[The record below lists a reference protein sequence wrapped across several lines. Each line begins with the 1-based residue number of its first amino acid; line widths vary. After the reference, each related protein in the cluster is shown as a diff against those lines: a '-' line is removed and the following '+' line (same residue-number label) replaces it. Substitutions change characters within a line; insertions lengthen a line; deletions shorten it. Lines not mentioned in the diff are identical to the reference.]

1 MPHYLGLRYV
11 LDGTSQG
18 AKYVVQRLKKNTPHL
33 IGSAFAFWTVQE
45 EAGTQWPLLCERIT
59 QISGNAEARQQML
72 DSAKG
77 AYRVFIEC
85 CSLPA
90 QDA

>member
-18 AKYVVQRLKKNTPHL
+18 GKYIVQRLRKNAPQL
-33 IGSAFAFWTVQE
+33 IGRAFAFWTVQE
-45 EAGTQWPLLCERIT
+45 EAAAQWPLLCERIT
-59 QISGNAEARQQML
+59 QISEGAEARQQML
-72 DSAKG
+72 AAAKSAYG
-77 AYRVFIEC
+77 VFIEC
-85 CSLPA
+85 CGLPA